1 MYFTNGDH
9 RAFESLMRDKP
20 GDHYDSGADGPFPE
34 CRSCRCHRPYRK
46 DRYCKYAECPY
57 TPGRVTAINK
67 GQGKPYDS
75 PAQQWGEPIKN
86 EKKIPS

>member
-34 CRSCRCHRPYRK
+34 CRSSVLQVRRVSLRPRPDDRHRQ
-46 DRYCKYAECPY
+46 
-57 TPGRVTAINK
+57 
-67 GQGKPYDS
+67 GQS
-75 PAQQWGEPIKN
+75 AGERR
-86 EKKIPS
+86 